1 MRHLEQ
7 IVNEI
12 PHSKENPMEDR
23 YTLTEIEEVAERTG
37 LHAQTIR
44 RMARDDKFPEVLKT
58 SGRKLHVYG
67 TYFLTH
73 EVENWFRDRNA
84 GTQMVRK
91 TSKRV
96 LPEVA
101 VAI

>member
-1 MRHLEQ
+1 
-7 IVNEI
+7 
-12 PHSKENPMEDR
+12 MEDR

-73 EVENWFRDRNA
+73 EIDAWFRARED
-84 GTQMVRK
+84 GIKMLTTGVRA
-91 TSKRV
+91 TRRDMAE
-96 LPEVA
+96 LEERLA
-101 VAI
+101 